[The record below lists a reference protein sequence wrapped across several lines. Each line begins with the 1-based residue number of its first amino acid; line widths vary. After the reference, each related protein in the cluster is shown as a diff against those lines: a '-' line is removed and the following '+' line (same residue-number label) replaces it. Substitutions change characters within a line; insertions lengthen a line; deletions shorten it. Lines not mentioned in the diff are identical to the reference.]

1 MKDGLVLN
9 RRGMLK
15 SSAMLLASTV
25 FDGDDALNADSLA
38 APKYQIGACDWS
50 VGRQLNPEAFERAK
64 QIGLHGI
71 QVSYNTGKD
80 EKGLSAPETLQ
91 VIRDAS
97 ARTGV
102 KVSSL
107 AIGELNRVPYKSQ
120 PKTEEWVWNSVDAA
134 KALGV
139 KVILLA
145 FFSEGDLRNDDA
157 GKKAVIER
165 LKKVAPHAEKQGI
178 TLGIE
183 SWLSG
188 QEHLDIIHAVGS
200 KAVKVYYDF
209 RNSTDAGHDIFREIP
224 MLGKDLICEI
234 HMKENGQRLG
244 EGPLDWPRVA
254 KAVKDIGYEG
264 WMQIEG
270 ATPQG
275 AEIIPCYQHNLHYLK
290 GLFAT

>member
-1 MKDGLVLN
+1 MIDGLVLN
-9 RRGMLK
+9 RREMLK
-15 SSAMLLASTV
+15 SSALLLASTA
-25 FDGDDALNADSLA
+25 FEEDNTLKTGRTR

-50 VGRQLNPEAFERAK
+50 VGRQLSPEAFDRAK
-64 QIGLHGI
+64 QIGLQGI

-80 EKGLSAPETLQ
+80 EKGLSVPETLQ
-91 VIRDAS
+91 AIRDAS

-188 QEHLDIIHAVGS
+188 QEHLDIINAVGS

-209 RNSTDAGHDIFREIP
+209 RNSTDAGHDIFKEIP
-224 MLGKDLICEI
+224 MLGKDMICEI

-275 AEIIPCYQHNLHYLK
+275 AEIIPCYQHNLDYLK
-290 GLFAT
+290 GLFLT

>member
-1 MKDGLVLN
+1 MKEDLVLN
-9 RRGMLK
+9 RRQMLK
-15 SSAMLLASTV
+15 SSALLLASAAL
-25 FDGDDALNADSLA
+25 DDANASMSA
-38 APKYQIGACDWS
+38 NAFAPKYQIGACDWS
-50 VGRQLNPEAFERAK
+50 VGRQLSPEAFERAK

-80 EKGLSAPETLQ
+80 EKGLSVPETLQ
-91 VIRDAS
+91 AIRDAS

-145 FFSEGDLRNDDA
+145 FFSDGDLRNDDT

-188 QEHLDIIHAVGS
+188 QEHLDIINAVGS

-209 RNSTDAGHDIFREIP
+209 RNSTDAGHDIFKEIP
-224 MLGKDLICEI
+224 MLGKDMICEI

-270 ATPQG
+270 ATPRG
-275 AEIIPCYQHNLHYLK
+275 AEIIPAYQHNLNYLK
-290 GLFAT
+290 GLFLS

>member
-1 MKDGLVLN
+1 MSDGLVLN
-9 RRGMLK
+9 RREMLK
-15 SSAMLLASTV
+15 SSALLLASAA
-25 FDGDDALNADSLA
+25 FDEDNALKTGRAI

-50 VGRQLNPEAFERAK
+50 VGRQLSPEAFERAK
-64 QIGLHGI
+64 QIGLDGI

-80 EKGLSAPETLQ
+80 EKGLSVPETLQ
-91 VIRDAS
+91 AIREAS

-107 AIGELNRVPYKSQ
+107 AIGELNRTPYKSQ

-183 SWLSG
+183 SWLSAE
-188 QEHLDIIHAVGS
+188 EHLDIINAVGS

-209 RNSTDAGHDIFREIP
+209 RNSADAGHDIFKEIP
-224 MLGKDLICEI
+224 MLGKDMICEI

-275 AEIIPCYQHNLHYLK
+275 AEIVPAYQHNFKYLK
-290 GLFAT
+290 GLFVT

>member
-1 MKDGLVLN
+1 MMDGLVLS
-9 RRGMLK
+9 RREMLK
-15 SSAMLLASTV
+15 SSALLLASTA
-25 FDGDDALNADSLA
+25 FDEDNVLKTGRFT

-50 VGRQLNPEAFERAK
+50 VGRQLSPEAFDRAK
-64 QIGLHGI
+64 QIGLQGI

-80 EKGLSAPETLQ
+80 EKGLSVPETLQ
-91 VIRDAS
+91 AIREAS
-97 ARTGV
+97 ARTSV
-102 KVSSL
+102 QVSSL

-188 QEHLDIIHAVGS
+188 QEHLNIINAVGS

-209 RNSTDAGHDIFREIP
+209 RNSTDAGHDIFKEIP

-254 KAVKDIGYEG
+254 KAVKEIGYEG

-275 AEIIPCYQHNLHYLK
+275 AEIIPAYQHNLNYLK
-290 GLFAT
+290 GLFLT